1 VQKNGA
7 IACLLA
13 AVVGS
18 HTATAEPLPESG
30 ELLCSSAHLG
40 NCDFTDNLSGLQ
52 LLWPRDWPS
61 RRLKVD
67 TVTGPAANSR
77 QRDALRWIS
86 VEYLPDDAAQPE
98 VSLVRVAVLRRQ
110 DWLAVARRPVP
121 PAEVE
126 VGTNHTYVAVA
137 TVLPQNPY
145 PPGSLDAEIYDALVP
160 SFAEVSRIVRFPS
173 TAMK

>member
-1 VQKNGA
+1 MRTNGA
-7 IACLLA
+7 ILSLLVAVAGVHA
-13 AVVGS
+13 A
-18 HTATAEPLPESG
+18 AADPLPPSG
-30 ELLCSSAHLG
+30 ELHCSSAHLG
-40 NCDFTDNLSGLQ
+40 HCDFTDDLSGLH

-61 RRLKVD
+61 RRLKLD
-67 TVTGPAANSR
+67 TVTGPAANAR

-110 DWLAVARRPVP
+110 DWLAQAAGPVP

-126 VGTNHTYVAVA
+126 VGTNYAYVAVA

-145 PPGSLDAEIYDALVP
+145 PPGSLDAEIYDALLP
-160 SFAEVSRIVRFPS
+160 SFVEVSRIVRFPS
-173 TAMK
+173 AVK